1 MSIKQL
7 IHNGPFSLY
16 HKWVLFDVNPI
27 VPILLLF
34 KHWNGNDSVFFHIFT
49 NMAIYLAER
58 LQLVLKVYIDRHLH
72 SFSIFRPFTSLEH
85 KGNDG
90 WN

>member
-16 HKWVLFDVNPI
+16 QKWVLSDVNPI

-34 KHWNGNDSVFFHIFT
+34 KHWNGNDSVFFSY
-49 NMAIYLAER
+49 IY
-58 LQLVLKVYIDRHLH
+58 KY
-72 SFSIFRPFTSLEH
+72 
-85 KGNDG
+85 GNLLCG
-90 WN
+90 TATTGA

>member
-16 HKWVLFDVNPI
+16 QKWVLSDVNPI

-34 KHWNGNDSVFFHIFT
+34 KHWNGNDSFFF
-49 NMAIYLAER
+49 IYL
-58 LQLVLKVYIDRHLH
+58 QIWQ
-72 SFSIFRPFTSLEH
+72 FT
-85 KGNDG
+85 
-90 WN
+90 